1 MDAFVQFEEELAI
14 DKELAKT
21 IRKMESNNNTLFII
35 DMNNI
40 NKLRSGI
47 VLIWNPKG
55 TAATKD
61 ISPFAG
67 CIRKMFVPSMP

>member
-1 MDAFVQFEEELAI
+1 MRFEEELAI

-47 VLIWNPKG
+47 VLILNPKG
-55 TAATKD
+55 AAATKD
-61 ISPFAG
+61 ISPFA
-67 CIRKMFVPSMP
+67 R

>member
-1 MDAFVQFEEELAI
+1 MFVFVRFEEELAV

-40 NKLRSGI
+40 NKLR
-47 VLIWNPKG
+47 
-55 TAATKD
+55 
-61 ISPFAG
+61 
-67 CIRKMFVPSMP
+67 